1 MCRDVFVKIINGSN
15 AAGEEYSL
23 LPSMQAK
30 SPGSGSFSSIM
41 FLKIDAAMSI
51 GLRFANV
58 MLFYLT

>member
-1 MCRDVFVKIINGSN
+1 MCRDVFVKIINGLN
-15 AAGEEYSL
+15 AAQAGYSL
-23 LPSMQAK
+23 PLAVQAK

-51 GLRFANV
+51 GLRFVNV